1 MAGLKF
7 EIGLKA
13 RLGRLQGLGRPSSA
27 GRTALLLETLLKVP
41 PHIVAC
47 LRTFKA
53 AARAAKEAAKPVLL
67 NLLMSGLLP
76 AGSGSL
82 TDLWSPSHVCS
93 LQPCLRRHSS
103 LDVRSHGRKGID
115 SSDSGLTRRCSQHG
129 QNLLPCLKQQQQ
141 RLSSKRC
148 RRPIC
153 RAASQPLPSGVHRPC
168 LAAPRQGLRRSNSQ
182 SRLESPCRSTLA
194 EPPVREETGGQVIH
208 PEVVDPQK
216 VDYDQEWSAYQRRF
230 QSLKEVTDLTSGL
243 MQAMEEIGSFS
254 QTGFSVSLCARFMS
268 SCMPWSILQQSC
280 KLACHNHHCQLALS
294 TCLAIDP

>member
-1 MAGLKF
+1 
-7 EIGLKA
+7 
-13 RLGRLQGLGRPSSA
+13 
-27 GRTALLLETLLKVP
+27 
-41 PHIVAC
+41 
-47 LRTFKA
+47 
-53 AARAAKEAAKPVLL
+53 
-67 NLLMSGLLP
+67 MSGLLP

-82 TDLWSPSHVCS
+82 TDLGTPSHNCS
-93 LQPCLRRHSS
+93 LQPSLRRHKS
-103 LDVRSHGRKGID
+103 LDVRCHSRKGVAG
-115 SSDSGLTRRCSQHG
+115 SDSGLTRWCSQHG
-129 QNLLPCLKQQQQ
+129 QNSLPCLRQQQ

-194 EPPVREETGGQVIH
+194 EPPVREETAGQVIH
-208 PEVVDPQK
+208 PEVVDPRK

-254 QTGFSVSLCARFMS
+254 QTGFSVSLCALCLL
-268 SCMPWSILQQSC
+268 SCMLRFILHQFC
-280 KLACHNHHCQLALS
+280 KLACHNIHCRLDFS
-294 TCLAIDP
+294 R